1 MPRNDAFLWGSN
13 SSHQLAEGSQE
24 KILAPKKTSAFQD
37 VAQMEAGQYCTF
49 VILEFNQ
56 SAVNKTHLLT
66 FHVHNMVTVTW
77 MLIRIELN
85 EMQKKWDCTF
95 YSLCHKVREWMIN

>member
-1 MPRNDAFLWGSN
+1 MKFKIIIQNISAGTKENIKRTASMPRNDAFLWGSN

-49 VILEFNQ
+49 VIHESGHVRYGFN
-56 SAVNKTHLLT
+56 
-66 FHVHNMVTVTW
+66 
-77 MLIRIELN
+77 
-85 EMQKKWDCTF
+85 
-95 YSLCHKVREWMIN
+95 